1 MASDPETSAPPPSED
16 PPPADQPAQGA
27 DRPTGSAPAAAAVD
41 EGTHSPDVRELFF
54 GFLRIAVSGFGGSL
68 PFARREM
75 VEQRKWLT
83 AREFTDILSI
93 CQLMPGPNIC
103 NMSFCVG
110 ARFCGL
116 RGAAVSFV
124 GLVAVPC
131 LIGVSLAWLYLAYG
145 QFPAV
150 SGMLRGI
157 SAGAVGL
164 FIALGLKMAWVERK
178 SPFMLVFAA
187 CAFVGAGLLGLPLV
201 AVILG
206 LAPFS
211 ILAARRW
218 AT

>member
-1 MASDPETSAPPPSED
+1 MSAEDASAERPEQESA
-16 PPPADQPAQGA
+16 
-27 DRPTGSAPAAAAVD
+27 SATPD
-41 EGTHSPDVRELFF
+41 GTHPPNVRELFL
-54 GFLRIAVSGFGGSL
+54 GFFRIAISGFGGSL

-103 NMSFCVG
+103 NMSFCIG
-110 ARFCGL
+110 ARFGGFA
-116 RGAAVSFV
+116 GAVVSFV
-124 GLVAVPC
+124 GLVAAPC
-131 LIGVSLAWLYLAYG
+131 VIGLSLAWLYLTYG
-145 QFPAV
+145 QMPAV

-178 SPFMLVFAA
+178 SAFMLVFAA
-187 CAFVGAGLLGLPLV
+187 LAFLGAGLMGLPLV

>member
-1 MASDPETSAPPPSED
+1 MTRGD
-16 PPPADQPAQGA
+16 PPDPRDA
-27 DRPTGSAPAAAAVD
+27 THAPDA
-41 EGTHSPDVRELFF
+41 RELFL
-54 GFLRIAVSGFGGSL
+54 GFLRIAVSGFGGTL

-83 AREFTDILSI
+83 AREFTDILAI

-103 NMSFCVG
+103 NMSFCIG
-110 ARFCGL
+110 ARFAGL
-116 RGAAVSFV
+116 PGVVASFV
-124 GLVAVPC
+124 GLVTVPC
-131 LIGVSLAWLYLAYG
+131 IIGISLTWVYLTYG

-164 FIALGLKMAWVERK
+164 FIALGIKMAWVERR
-178 SPFMLVFAA
+178 SPFMLIFAA
-187 CAFVGAGLLGLPLV
+187 LAFVGAGLLGLPLV

-211 ILAARRW
+211 ILASWRW
-218 AT
+218 AK

>member
-1 MASDPETSAPPPSED
+1 MSRVDGPRPDAALAED
-16 PPPADQPAQGA
+16 
-27 DRPTGSAPAAAAVD
+27 
-41 EGTHSPDVRELFF
+41 THPPDVRELFF
-54 GFLRIAVSGFGGSL
+54 GFLRIAVSGFGGAL

-83 AREFTDILSI
+83 AREFTDILAI

-103 NMSFCVG
+103 NMSFCIG
-110 ARFCGL
+110 ARFGGL
-116 RGAAVSFV
+116 AGAVAAFT

-131 LIGVSLAWLYLAYG
+131 MIGISLTWLYLHFG
-145 QFPAV
+145 QLPAI

-164 FIALGLKMAWVERK
+164 FIALGLKMAWVERR

-187 CAFVGAGLLGLPLV
+187 LAFTGAGLMGLPLV
-201 AVILG
+201 AVILC

-211 ILAARRW
+211 ILVSW
-218 AT
+218 WWKG

>member
-1 MASDPETSAPPPSED
+1 MSAGNASAGGTRPAEGAPLD
-16 PPPADQPAQGA
+16 D
-27 DRPTGSAPAAAAVD
+27 
-41 EGTHSPDVRELFF
+41 GTQTPGIRELFF
-54 GFLRIAVSGFGGSL
+54 GFFRIAISGFGGSL

-103 NMSFCVG
+103 NMSFCIG
-110 ARFCGL
+110 ARFAGL
-116 RGAAVSFV
+116 PGAVVSFV
-124 GLVAVPC
+124 GLVAAPC
-131 LIGVSLAWLYLAYG
+131 VIGVSLAWLYLTFG
-145 QFPAV
+145 QMPAV

-187 CAFVGAGLLGLPLV
+187 LAFLGAGLLGLPLV

-218 AT
+218 AK